1 MDNKRKFGTKAA
13 ILAVQDLTTVE
24 IEVPEWGCWVRIRTL
39 TSGERDNFEAEVTAV
54 NGRNTRVN
62 ARNIRAKLV
71 AATVVDE
78 EGRPLFGLADVE
90 ALSTK
95 SAKAM
100 DHVFGK
106 AAELAGPTSRS
117 WPKISHQPPQAA
129 DLPPCAGDGAH
140 SAGAAGGNG

>member
-1 MDNKRKFGTKAA
+1 MDNKRKFGNKAA

-24 IEVPEWGCWVRIRTL
+24 IEVPEWGCWVRVRTL

-106 AAELAGPTSRS
+106 AAELAGMREADIEELAQNFAPT
-117 WPKISHQPPQAA
+117 P
-129 DLPPCAGDGAH
+129 
-140 SAGAAGGNG
+140 AGG